1 MSHIPSIT
9 LQKSDELGIV
19 VVVVVV
25 IVVPNSSSVGFTRVC
40 DVAFVTHA
48 VFASSGDDD
57 ADSGER
63 ARD

>member
-1 MSHIPSIT
+1 MGKQYVPHPIDHPLKIRG
-9 LQKSDELGIV
+9 LGIV
-19 VVVVVV
+19 VVVV
-25 IVVPNSSSVGFTRVC
+25 PDSSSVGFTRVC